1 MNTSSY
7 QPYKA
12 TKLAPTPLSDHQYAG
27 LNLDLQTHGSLA
39 SHEGFL
45 PTSAPTRD
53 VYSREDFQT
62 AESPTTMRN
71 ALASFTLG
79 RDPKNTSFN
88 KIGTKTP
95 TQVGTNDSPF
105 SSEADIHPSSG
116 VPLNQ
121 SGSTMPTTTLPQHA
135 NFSQLAEHQGIY
147 DWNNSVFDDRWLL
160 QPEEIWNLEARHESA
175 VTISPERLALS
186 RNNSRTGDL
195 RESSHAESQQISIQ
209 NTHMQPTGCEGEDKE
224 KEPCGRHVATAPTEL
239 RRADGREA
247 LGADG
252 VLATQKGSHTNQ

>member
-7 QPYKA
+7 QPYKGP
-12 TKLAPTPLSDHQYAG
+12 KLAPTPLSDHQYAG
-27 LNLDLQTHGSLA
+27 LNLDLQNHGSFA
-39 SHEGFL
+39 SHGGFV
-45 PTSAPTRD
+45 PHSAPTRD
-53 VYSREDFQT
+53 IYSREDFQT

-71 ALASFTLG
+71 APASFTLG

-95 TQVGTNDSPF
+95 TQIGTNDSPF

-135 NFSQLAEHQGIY
+135 NFTQLAEHQGIH

-160 QPEEIWNLEARHESA
+160 QPEEIWNLEARRDPA
-175 VTISPERLALS
+175 VTISPERLALT
-186 RNNSRTGDL
+186 RNDSRTGDQT
-195 RESSHAESQQISIQ
+195 ESSHAESQRNSIQ
-209 NTHMQPTGCEGEDKE
+209 NTHIQLTGCEEEDKE
-224 KEPCGRHVATAPTEL
+224 KERCGRHVATAPTEL

-247 LGADG
+247 LGAG
-252 VLATQKGSHTNQ
+252 GMLATQKGSHTNQ

>member
-1 MNTSSY
+1 MDTSSY
-7 QPYKA
+7 QPYKGP
-12 TKLAPTPLSDHQYAG
+12 KLAPTPLSDHQYAG
-27 LNLDLQTHGSLA
+27 LNLDLQNHGSLA
-39 SHEGFL
+39 SHGGFV
-45 PTSAPTRD
+45 PHSAPTRD
-53 VYSREDFQT
+53 VYSQEDFHP

-71 ALASFTLG
+71 APASFTLG

-95 TQVGTNDSPF
+95 TQIGTNDSPF

-135 NFSQLAEHQGIY
+135 NFSQLAEHQGIH

-160 QPEEIWNLEARHESA
+160 QPEEIWNLEARRNSA
-175 VTISPERLALS
+175 VTISPERLALN
-186 RNNSRTGDL
+186 RNDSRTGDHT
-195 RESSHAESQQISIQ
+195 ESSLVESQRNSIQ
-209 NTHMQPTGCEGEDKE
+209 NTHIQLTGCEKEDKE
-224 KEPCGRHVATAPTEL
+224 KEYCGRHVATAPIEL

-247 LGADG
+247 LGAG
-252 VLATQKGSHTNQ
+252 GMLATQKGSHTNQ